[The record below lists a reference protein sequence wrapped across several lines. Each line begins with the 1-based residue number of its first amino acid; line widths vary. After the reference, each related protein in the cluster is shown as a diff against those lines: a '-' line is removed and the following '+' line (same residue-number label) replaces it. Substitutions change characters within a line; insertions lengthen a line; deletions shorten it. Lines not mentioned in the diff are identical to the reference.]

1 MLYEKP
7 IKLSSE
13 TPEQGLVKEDD
24 NKDDETEEVEDKPIG
39 KIKMIL
45 TVTIQYQL

>member
-1 MLYEKP
+1 MPAEKY

-24 NKDDETEEVEDKPIG
+24 NKDDET
-39 KIKMIL
+39 
-45 TVTIQYQL
+45 